1 MKISRHT
8 IAQIVV
14 TIAQMAMGTLPAYAA
29 IQTERMAITTAHMT
43 AALMTAGV
51 RVTPDQLQPLSLM
64 TATQSNP
71 RLTAAKIE
79 SLDANTTKVRMQCE
93 RTDVCLPFYVLIHWP
108 EADQA
113 KQALKDGPIRSRH
126 LLLEPLMVRNGKD
139 ATLIF
144 EGQNMRMT
152 MPVLCLQN
160 GVRGQHIRVI
170 SKDRKKI
177 FLGRVTGPGTL
188 ISAVFN

>member
-8 IAQIVV
+8 LAQIIV
-14 TIAQMAMGTLPAYAA
+14 TIAQMTIGTVPAHAA
-29 IQTERMAITTAHMT
+29 APERMAITSAHMT
-43 AALMTAGV
+43 TALVTAGV
-51 RVTPDQLQPLSLM
+51 HVTPDQLQPLSLM
-64 TATQSNP
+64 TATQLNP
-71 RLTAAKIE
+71 KLTATKIE

-93 RTDVCLPFYVLIHWP
+93 RTNVCLPFYVLIHWP

-113 KQALKDGPIRSRH
+113 KQALKDTPQSRH
-126 LLLEPLMVRNGKD
+126 ILLEPLMVRNGKD

-144 EGQNMRMT
+144 EGRNMHMS

-160 GVRGQHIRVI
+160 GVRGQHVRVI

-177 FLGRVTGPGTL
+177 FLARVTGPGTL
-188 ISAVFN
+188 TSAVFNQ